1 MKTCFISKNIYPV
14 AANNGARF
22 AGGAELQLLTL
33 AKKFK
38 DLGHKAV
45 FVTDDFGQADIE
57 EMEDIKYVKVPFR
70 YMGNSRLYLLSD
82 WFSLY
87 CKLKEID
94 ADVYILKGPRFTLF
108 IAGLYAICSKKR
120 VVFIS
125 TIDTDS
131 DPHIMRSIDPLY
143 SRLLYYL
150 GLKMVPLVV
159 CQSKHQ
165 QKNFYRYFKKEAS
178 VIQNIYSIANVSNGV
193 KKQTALWVGTNN
205 QAKAPG
211 FFLNLARKSPEIS
224 YKMAMVPSQDTAFQK
239 QLETEIRG
247 VHNIDYLGFVPER
260 EMGKL
265 YAEASLLV
273 NVSEL
278 EGFPNVFLHAWA
290 HKTPVISL
298 KINPDG
304 IIKRYRMG
312 FCSGSMEQMIKDIR
326 LLLQNDQ
333 LRQEMG
339 NNGYVYVKRHHDAD
353 MIAEQYISL
362 FEGRV

>member
-1 MKTCFISKNIYPV
+1 MKICFISKNVYPV
-14 AANNGARF
+14 AANSGVHF

-33 AKKFK
+33 AEKLK
-38 DLGHKAV
+38 DLGHRPV
-45 FVTDDFGQADIE
+45 FVTDDFGQADSE
-57 EMEDIKYVKVPFR
+57 EIRDIKYIKVPFR

-82 WFSLY
+82 WIALY

-94 ADVYILKGPRFTLF
+94 ADVYLLKGPRFNLF
-108 IAGLYAICSKKR
+108 IVGLFGMWLRKR
-120 VVFIS
+120 VVFTS

-131 DPHIMRSIDPLY
+131 NPHIMRRIDPLY

-150 GLKMVPLVV
+150 GLKMLPFVV

-165 QKNFYRYFKKEAS
+165 QKNFYKFFKKKAS
-178 VIQNIYSIANVSNGV
+178 VVQNIYSIANVSNGV

-205 QAKAPG
+205 QLKAPG
-211 FFLNLARKSPEIS
+211 SFVDLARKSPEIS
-224 YKMAMVPSQDTAFQK
+224 YRMAMVPSQDADFQK
-239 QLETEIRG
+239 RLETEIRG
-247 VHNIDYLGFVPER
+247 VYNIDYLGFIPER

-290 HKTPVISL
+290 HKTPVVSL

-304 IIKRYRMG
+304 IIRKYRMG

-333 LRQEMG
+333 LRLEMG

-353 MIAEQYISL
+353 KIAEQYISL
-362 FEGRV
+362 FEGRG